1 MQEILDF
8 LQSLDWSP
16 LVISIKTGIVATI
29 LSFFFG
35 IFAARAV
42 MKLRPGARAVIDGF
56 LTLPMILPPTVAGF
70 FLLLIF
76 SLRRPFGAA
85 LYENF
90 SIKAVQT
97 WLGCILAAT
106 IIAFPLMYRN
116 TRAAF
121 EQVDT
126 NLIYAA
132 RTLGMSEWKIFW
144 KVVIP
149 SAGPGVLSGT
159 VLAFAR
165 ALGEYGATSML
176 AGNIPG
182 KTGTV
187 SQKIAMVIQ
196 DGDYKTAGF
205 WSVVVLLVGFL
216 TMTAMNLLGNRRKKN
231 QKKDYLISIKKEMEL
246 YKEEFKNK
254 EFTSVFLGGGTP
266 SILTPEELTI
276 LMENIYSNFNI
287 KRDAEITMECN
298 PGTLNKVKL
307 KAIKSLG
314 INRLSMGLQVT
325 QDHHLKYIGRIHT
338 YEQFEKNYKDAIE
351 VGIDNINVD
360 LMYSLPNQSFD
371 EWKETLNK
379 IINLN
384 PSHISAYSLI
394 LEEGTKFYDMYL
406 NKEFELNDEE
416 VDISIYNYTIDTLY
430 KNGYHQYE
438 ISNYAKE
445 GYECKHNI
453 VYWKCD
459 NYLGLG
465 PGASGY
471 INNYRYS
478 NICDIKEYNKCLEY
492 NKKPI
497 EEKNVLS
504 KKDEMEEFIFMGLR
518 MNEGINLDEFY
529 EKFNVNFKHKYN
541 NILDKL
547 KNLNLIIEQN
557 NNIAL
562 TQRGR
567 ELSNTVFIE
576 FID

>member
-1 MQEILDF
+1 MLGLYIHVPFCAQKCNYCDF
-8 LQSLDWSP
+8 NS
-16 LVISIKTGIVATI
+16 
-29 LSFFFG
+29 
-35 IFAARAV
+35 
-42 MKLRPGARAVIDGF
+42 
-56 LTLPMILPPTVAGF
+56 
-70 FLLLIF
+70 
-76 SLRRPFGAA
+76 
-85 LYENF
+85 Y
-90 SIKAVQT
+90 
-97 WLGCILAAT
+97 
-106 IIAFPLMYRN
+106 
-116 TRAAF
+116 
-121 EQVDT
+121 
-126 NLIYAA
+126 
-132 RTLGMSEWKIFW
+132 KI
-144 KVVIP
+144 
-149 SAGPGVLSGT
+149 
-159 VLAFAR
+159 
-165 ALGEYGATSML
+165 EE
-176 AGNIPG
+176 
-182 KTGTV
+182 
-187 SQKIAMVIQ
+187 
-196 DGDYKTAGF
+196 
-205 WSVVVLLVGFL
+205 
-216 TMTAMNLLGNRRKKN
+216 KN
-231 QKKDYLISIKKEMEL
+231 QKTDYLISIRKEMEL
-246 YKEEFKNK
+246 YKEEFKSK

-266 SILTPEELTI
+266 SILTPEELTT

-287 KRDAEITMECN
+287 GKDAEITMECN
-298 PGTLNKVKL
+298 PGTLDKAKL

-351 VGIDNINVD
+351 VGINNINVD

-416 VDISIYNYTIDTLY
+416 VDINIYNYTIDTLY

-438 ISNYAKE
+438 ISNYSKE

-453 VYWKCD
+453 VYWQCD

-478 NICDIKEYNKCLEY
+478 NICDIKGYNKCLEY
-492 NKKPI
+492 DKRPI
-497 EEKNVLS
+497 EEKNILS

-518 MNEGINLDEFY
+518 MNKGINLDEFY
-529 EKFNVNFKHKYN
+529 KRFNIDFKHRYN
-541 NILDKL
+541 DILGKL

-557 NNIAL
+557 NNIIL

-567 ELSNTVFIE
+567 EISNTVFVE

>member
-1 MQEILDF
+1 MLGLYIHVPFCAQKCNYCDF
-8 LQSLDWSP
+8 NS
-16 LVISIKTGIVATI
+16 
-29 LSFFFG
+29 
-35 IFAARAV
+35 
-42 MKLRPGARAVIDGF
+42 
-56 LTLPMILPPTVAGF
+56 
-70 FLLLIF
+70 
-76 SLRRPFGAA
+76 
-85 LYENF
+85 Y
-90 SIKAVQT
+90 
-97 WLGCILAAT
+97 
-106 IIAFPLMYRN
+106 
-116 TRAAF
+116 
-121 EQVDT
+121 
-126 NLIYAA
+126 
-132 RTLGMSEWKIFW
+132 KI
-144 KVVIP
+144 
-149 SAGPGVLSGT
+149 
-159 VLAFAR
+159 
-165 ALGEYGATSML
+165 EE
-176 AGNIPG
+176 
-182 KTGTV
+182 
-187 SQKIAMVIQ
+187 
-196 DGDYKTAGF
+196 
-205 WSVVVLLVGFL
+205 
-216 TMTAMNLLGNRRKKN
+216 KN
-231 QKKDYLISIKKEMEL
+231 QKTDYLISIRKEMEL
-246 YKEEFKNK
+246 YKEEFKSK

-266 SILTPEELTI
+266 SILTPEELTT

-287 KRDAEITMECN
+287 GKDAEITMECN
-298 PGTLNKVKL
+298 PGTLDKAKL

-351 VGIDNINVD
+351 VGINNINVD

-416 VDISIYNYTIDTLY
+416 VDINIYNYTIDTLC

-478 NICDIKEYNKCLEY
+478 NICDIKGYNKCLEY
-492 NKKPI
+492 DKRPI
-497 EEKNVLS
+497 EEKNILS

-518 MNEGINLDEFY
+518 MNKGINLDEFY
-529 EKFNVNFKHKYN
+529 KRFNIDFKHRYN

-557 NNIAL
+557 NNIIL

-567 ELSNTVFIE
+567 EISNTVFVE

>member
-1 MQEILDF
+1 MLGLYIHVPFCAQKCNYCDF
-8 LQSLDWSP
+8 NS
-16 LVISIKTGIVATI
+16 
-29 LSFFFG
+29 
-35 IFAARAV
+35 
-42 MKLRPGARAVIDGF
+42 
-56 LTLPMILPPTVAGF
+56 
-70 FLLLIF
+70 
-76 SLRRPFGAA
+76 
-85 LYENF
+85 Y
-90 SIKAVQT
+90 
-97 WLGCILAAT
+97 
-106 IIAFPLMYRN
+106 
-116 TRAAF
+116 
-121 EQVDT
+121 
-126 NLIYAA
+126 
-132 RTLGMSEWKIFW
+132 KI
-144 KVVIP
+144 
-149 SAGPGVLSGT
+149 
-159 VLAFAR
+159 
-165 ALGEYGATSML
+165 EE
-176 AGNIPG
+176 
-182 KTGTV
+182 
-187 SQKIAMVIQ
+187 
-196 DGDYKTAGF
+196 
-205 WSVVVLLVGFL
+205 
-216 TMTAMNLLGNRRKKN
+216 KN
-231 QKKDYLISIKKEMEL
+231 QKTDYLISIRKEMEL

-266 SILTPEELTI
+266 SILTPEELTT

-287 KRDAEITMECN
+287 GKDAEITMECN
-298 PGTLNKVKL
+298 PGTLDKAKL

-351 VGIDNINVD
+351 VGINNINVD

-416 VDISIYNYTIDTLY
+416 VDINIYNYTIDTLY

-438 ISNYAKE
+438 ISNYSKE

-453 VYWKCD
+453 VYWQCD

-478 NICDIKEYNKCLEY
+478 NICDIKGYNKCLEY
-492 NKKPI
+492 DKRPI
-497 EEKNVLS
+497 EEKNILS

-518 MNEGINLDEFY
+518 MNKGINLDEFY
-529 EKFNVNFKHKYN
+529 KRFNIDFKHRYN
-541 NILDKL
+541 DILDKL

-557 NNIAL
+557 NNIIL

-567 ELSNTVFIE
+567 EISNTVFVE

>member
-1 MQEILDF
+1 MLGLYIHVPFCAQKCNYCDF
-8 LQSLDWSP
+8 NS
-16 LVISIKTGIVATI
+16 
-29 LSFFFG
+29 
-35 IFAARAV
+35 
-42 MKLRPGARAVIDGF
+42 
-56 LTLPMILPPTVAGF
+56 
-70 FLLLIF
+70 
-76 SLRRPFGAA
+76 
-85 LYENF
+85 Y
-90 SIKAVQT
+90 
-97 WLGCILAAT
+97 
-106 IIAFPLMYRN
+106 
-116 TRAAF
+116 
-121 EQVDT
+121 
-126 NLIYAA
+126 
-132 RTLGMSEWKIFW
+132 KI
-144 KVVIP
+144 
-149 SAGPGVLSGT
+149 
-159 VLAFAR
+159 
-165 ALGEYGATSML
+165 EE
-176 AGNIPG
+176 
-182 KTGTV
+182 
-187 SQKIAMVIQ
+187 
-196 DGDYKTAGF
+196 
-205 WSVVVLLVGFL
+205 
-216 TMTAMNLLGNRRKKN
+216 KN
-231 QKKDYLISIKKEMEL
+231 QKTDYLISIRKEMEL
-246 YKEEFKNK
+246 YKEEFKSK

-266 SILTPEELTI
+266 SILTPEELTT

-287 KRDAEITMECN
+287 GKDAEITMECN
-298 PGTLNKVKL
+298 PGTLDKAKL

-351 VGIDNINVD
+351 VGINNINVD

-416 VDISIYNYTIDTLY
+416 VDINIYNYTIDTLC

-438 ISNYAKE
+438 ISNYSKE

-453 VYWKCD
+453 VYWQCD

-478 NICDIKEYNKCLEY
+478 NICDIKGYNKCLEY
-492 NKKPI
+492 DKRPI
-497 EEKNVLS
+497 EEKNILS

-518 MNEGINLDEFY
+518 MNKGINLDEFY
-529 EKFNVNFKHKYN
+529 KRFNIDFKHRYN

-557 NNIAL
+557 NNIIL

-567 ELSNTVFIE
+567 EISNTVFVE

>member
-1 MQEILDF
+1 MLGLYIHVPFCAQKCNYCDF
-8 LQSLDWSP
+8 NS
-16 LVISIKTGIVATI
+16 
-29 LSFFFG
+29 
-35 IFAARAV
+35 
-42 MKLRPGARAVIDGF
+42 
-56 LTLPMILPPTVAGF
+56 
-70 FLLLIF
+70 
-76 SLRRPFGAA
+76 
-85 LYENF
+85 Y
-90 SIKAVQT
+90 
-97 WLGCILAAT
+97 
-106 IIAFPLMYRN
+106 
-116 TRAAF
+116 
-121 EQVDT
+121 
-126 NLIYAA
+126 
-132 RTLGMSEWKIFW
+132 KI
-144 KVVIP
+144 
-149 SAGPGVLSGT
+149 
-159 VLAFAR
+159 
-165 ALGEYGATSML
+165 EE
-176 AGNIPG
+176 
-182 KTGTV
+182 
-187 SQKIAMVIQ
+187 
-196 DGDYKTAGF
+196 
-205 WSVVVLLVGFL
+205 
-216 TMTAMNLLGNRRKKN
+216 KN
-231 QKKDYLISIKKEMEL
+231 QKTDYLISIRKEMEL

-266 SILTPEELTI
+266 SILTPEELTT

-287 KRDAEITMECN
+287 GKDAEITMECN
-298 PGTLNKVKL
+298 PGTLDKAKL

-351 VGIDNINVD
+351 VGINNINVD

-416 VDISIYNYTIDTLY
+416 VDINIYNYTIDTLC

-478 NICDIKEYNKCLEY
+478 NICDIKGYNKCLEY
-492 NKKPI
+492 DKRPI
-497 EEKNVLS
+497 EEKNILS

-518 MNEGINLDEFY
+518 MNKGINLDEFY
-529 EKFNVNFKHKYN
+529 KRFNIDFKHRYN
-541 NILDKL
+541 DILDKL

-557 NNIAL
+557 NNIIL

-567 ELSNTVFIE
+567 EISNTVFVE

>member
-1 MQEILDF
+1 MLGLYIHVPFCAQKCNYCDF
-8 LQSLDWSP
+8 NS
-16 LVISIKTGIVATI
+16 
-29 LSFFFG
+29 
-35 IFAARAV
+35 
-42 MKLRPGARAVIDGF
+42 
-56 LTLPMILPPTVAGF
+56 
-70 FLLLIF
+70 
-76 SLRRPFGAA
+76 
-85 LYENF
+85 Y
-90 SIKAVQT
+90 
-97 WLGCILAAT
+97 
-106 IIAFPLMYRN
+106 
-116 TRAAF
+116 
-121 EQVDT
+121 
-126 NLIYAA
+126 
-132 RTLGMSEWKIFW
+132 KI
-144 KVVIP
+144 
-149 SAGPGVLSGT
+149 
-159 VLAFAR
+159 
-165 ALGEYGATSML
+165 EE
-176 AGNIPG
+176 
-182 KTGTV
+182 
-187 SQKIAMVIQ
+187 
-196 DGDYKTAGF
+196 
-205 WSVVVLLVGFL
+205 
-216 TMTAMNLLGNRRKKN
+216 KN
-231 QKKDYLISIKKEMEL
+231 QKTDYLISIRKEMEL
-246 YKEEFKNK
+246 YKEEFKSK

-266 SILTPEELTI
+266 SILTPEELTT

-287 KRDAEITMECN
+287 GKDAEITMECN
-298 PGTLNKVKL
+298 PGTLDKVKL

-351 VGIDNINVD
+351 VGINNINVD

-416 VDISIYNYTIDTLY
+416 VDINIYNYTIDTLC

-438 ISNYAKE
+438 ISNYSKE

-453 VYWKCD
+453 VYWQCD

-478 NICDIKEYNKCLEY
+478 NICDIKGYNKCLEY
-492 NKKPI
+492 DKRPI
-497 EEKNVLS
+497 EEKNILS

-518 MNEGINLDEFY
+518 MNKGINLDEFY
-529 EKFNVNFKHKYN
+529 KRFNIDFKHRYN
-541 NILDKL
+541 DILGKL

-557 NNIAL
+557 NNIIL

-567 ELSNTVFIE
+567 EISNTVFVE

>member
-1 MQEILDF
+1 MLGLYVHVPFCAQKCNYCDF
-8 LQSLDWSP
+8 NS
-16 LVISIKTGIVATI
+16 
-29 LSFFFG
+29 
-35 IFAARAV
+35 
-42 MKLRPGARAVIDGF
+42 
-56 LTLPMILPPTVAGF
+56 
-70 FLLLIF
+70 
-76 SLRRPFGAA
+76 
-85 LYENF
+85 Y
-90 SIKAVQT
+90 
-97 WLGCILAAT
+97 
-106 IIAFPLMYRN
+106 
-116 TRAAF
+116 
-121 EQVDT
+121 
-126 NLIYAA
+126 
-132 RTLGMSEWKIFW
+132 KI
-144 KVVIP
+144 
-149 SAGPGVLSGT
+149 
-159 VLAFAR
+159 
-165 ALGEYGATSML
+165 EE
-176 AGNIPG
+176 
-182 KTGTV
+182 
-187 SQKIAMVIQ
+187 
-196 DGDYKTAGF
+196 
-205 WSVVVLLVGFL
+205 
-216 TMTAMNLLGNRRKKN
+216 KN

-453 VYWKCD
+453 LYWKCK
-459 NYLGLG
+459 NYIGLG

-471 INNYRYS
+471 INNVRYNNVKDLDDYHDKLS
-478 NICDIKEYNKCLEY
+478 KNE
-492 NKKPI
+492 KPI
-497 EEKNVLS
+497 EFCENLTEKD
-504 KKDEMEEFIFMGLR
+504 KIEEKIIMGLR
-518 MNEGINLDEFY
+518 MNDGIIFKDFEEFGINFEEKYKEQLKKHESLDLITKTNKGF
-529 EKFNVNFKHKYN
+529 KFTQKGREISN
-541 NILDKL
+541 NIFLDY
-547 KNLNLIIEQN
+547 
-557 NNIAL
+557 
-562 TQRGR
+562 
-567 ELSNTVFIE
+567 
-576 FID
+576 ID

>member
-1 MQEILDF
+1 MLGLYIHVPFCAQKCNYCDF
-8 LQSLDWSP
+8 NS
-16 LVISIKTGIVATI
+16 
-29 LSFFFG
+29 
-35 IFAARAV
+35 
-42 MKLRPGARAVIDGF
+42 
-56 LTLPMILPPTVAGF
+56 
-70 FLLLIF
+70 
-76 SLRRPFGAA
+76 
-85 LYENF
+85 Y
-90 SIKAVQT
+90 
-97 WLGCILAAT
+97 
-106 IIAFPLMYRN
+106 
-116 TRAAF
+116 
-121 EQVDT
+121 
-126 NLIYAA
+126 
-132 RTLGMSEWKIFW
+132 KI
-144 KVVIP
+144 
-149 SAGPGVLSGT
+149 
-159 VLAFAR
+159 
-165 ALGEYGATSML
+165 EE
-176 AGNIPG
+176 
-182 KTGTV
+182 
-187 SQKIAMVIQ
+187 
-196 DGDYKTAGF
+196 
-205 WSVVVLLVGFL
+205 
-216 TMTAMNLLGNRRKKN
+216 KN
-231 QKKDYLISIKKEMEL
+231 QKTDYLISIRKEMEL
-246 YKEEFKNK
+246 YKEEFKSK

-266 SILTPEELTI
+266 SILTPEELTT

-287 KRDAEITMECN
+287 GKDAEITMECN
-298 PGTLNKVKL
+298 PGTLDKVKL

-351 VGIDNINVD
+351 VGINNINVD

-394 LEEGTKFYDMYL
+394 LEEVTKFYDMYL

-416 VDISIYNYTIDTLY
+416 VDINIYNYTIDTLC

-438 ISNYAKE
+438 ISNYSKE

-478 NICDIKEYNKCLEY
+478 NICDIKGYNKCLEY
-492 NKKPI
+492 DKRPI
-497 EEKNVLS
+497 EEKNILS

-518 MNEGINLDEFY
+518 MNKGINLDEFY
-529 EKFNVNFKHKYN
+529 KRFNIDFKHRYN
-541 NILDKL
+541 DILGKL

-557 NNIAL
+557 NNIIL

-567 ELSNTVFIE
+567 EVSNTV
-576 FID
+576 

>member
-1 MQEILDF
+1 MLGLYVHVPFCAQKCNYCDF
-8 LQSLDWSP
+8 NS
-16 LVISIKTGIVATI
+16 
-29 LSFFFG
+29 
-35 IFAARAV
+35 
-42 MKLRPGARAVIDGF
+42 
-56 LTLPMILPPTVAGF
+56 
-70 FLLLIF
+70 
-76 SLRRPFGAA
+76 
-85 LYENF
+85 Y
-90 SIKAVQT
+90 
-97 WLGCILAAT
+97 
-106 IIAFPLMYRN
+106 
-116 TRAAF
+116 
-121 EQVDT
+121 
-126 NLIYAA
+126 
-132 RTLGMSEWKIFW
+132 KI
-144 KVVIP
+144 
-149 SAGPGVLSGT
+149 
-159 VLAFAR
+159 
-165 ALGEYGATSML
+165 EE
-176 AGNIPG
+176 
-182 KTGTV
+182 
-187 SQKIAMVIQ
+187 
-196 DGDYKTAGF
+196 
-205 WSVVVLLVGFL
+205 
-216 TMTAMNLLGNRRKKN
+216 KN

-478 NICDIKEYNKCLEY
+478 NICDIKKYNKCLGY

>member
-1 MQEILDF
+1 MLGLYIHVPFCAQKCNYCDF
-8 LQSLDWSP
+8 NS
-16 LVISIKTGIVATI
+16 
-29 LSFFFG
+29 
-35 IFAARAV
+35 
-42 MKLRPGARAVIDGF
+42 
-56 LTLPMILPPTVAGF
+56 
-70 FLLLIF
+70 
-76 SLRRPFGAA
+76 
-85 LYENF
+85 Y
-90 SIKAVQT
+90 
-97 WLGCILAAT
+97 
-106 IIAFPLMYRN
+106 
-116 TRAAF
+116 
-121 EQVDT
+121 
-126 NLIYAA
+126 
-132 RTLGMSEWKIFW
+132 KI
-144 KVVIP
+144 
-149 SAGPGVLSGT
+149 
-159 VLAFAR
+159 
-165 ALGEYGATSML
+165 EE
-176 AGNIPG
+176 
-182 KTGTV
+182 
-187 SQKIAMVIQ
+187 
-196 DGDYKTAGF
+196 
-205 WSVVVLLVGFL
+205 
-216 TMTAMNLLGNRRKKN
+216 KN
-231 QKKDYLISIKKEMEL
+231 QKTDYLISIRKEMEL
-246 YKEEFKNK
+246 YKEEFKSK

-266 SILTPEELTI
+266 SILTPEELTT

-287 KRDAEITMECN
+287 GKDAEITMECN
-298 PGTLNKVKL
+298 PGTLDKVKL

-351 VGIDNINVD
+351 VGINNINVD

-416 VDISIYNYTIDTLY
+416 VDINIYNYTIDTLC
-430 KNGYHQYE
+430 KNGYHQDE
-438 ISNYAKE
+438 ISNYSKE

-453 VYWKCD
+453 VYWQCD

-478 NICDIKEYNKCLEY
+478 NICDIKGYNKCLEY
-492 NKKPI
+492 DKRPI
-497 EEKNVLS
+497 EEKNILS

-518 MNEGINLDEFY
+518 MNKGINLDEFY
-529 EKFNVNFKHKYN
+529 KRFNIDFKHRYN
-541 NILDKL
+541 DILGKL

-557 NNIAL
+557 NNIIL

-567 ELSNTVFIE
+567 EVSNTVFVE

>member
-1 MQEILDF
+1 MLGLYVHVPFCAQKCNYCDF
-8 LQSLDWSP
+8 NS
-16 LVISIKTGIVATI
+16 
-29 LSFFFG
+29 
-35 IFAARAV
+35 
-42 MKLRPGARAVIDGF
+42 
-56 LTLPMILPPTVAGF
+56 
-70 FLLLIF
+70 
-76 SLRRPFGAA
+76 
-85 LYENF
+85 Y
-90 SIKAVQT
+90 
-97 WLGCILAAT
+97 
-106 IIAFPLMYRN
+106 
-116 TRAAF
+116 
-121 EQVDT
+121 
-126 NLIYAA
+126 
-132 RTLGMSEWKIFW
+132 KI
-144 KVVIP
+144 
-149 SAGPGVLSGT
+149 
-159 VLAFAR
+159 
-165 ALGEYGATSML
+165 EE
-176 AGNIPG
+176 
-182 KTGTV
+182 
-187 SQKIAMVIQ
+187 
-196 DGDYKTAGF
+196 
-205 WSVVVLLVGFL
+205 
-216 TMTAMNLLGNRRKKN
+216 KN

-438 ISNYAKE
+438 ISNYAKN
-445 GYECKHNI
+445 GYECRHNI
-453 VYWKCD
+453 GYWKRTE
-459 NYLGLG
+459 YLGLG
-465 PGASGY
+465 LGAASLV
-471 INNYRYS
+471 
-478 NICDIKEYNKCLEY
+478 DEELWKCLCGEETSGSSEREGMDGTEY
-492 NKKPI
+492 CSLEQREYRFCNTRNLQEYLENSRKPRI
-497 EEKNVLS
+497 IRRDVAALSEK
-504 KKDEMEEFIFMGLR
+504 EQQEEFMFLGLR
-518 MNEGINLDEFY
+518 MTKGISVQEF
-529 EKFNVNFKHKYN
+529 
-541 NILDKL
+541 
-547 KNLNLIIEQN
+547 
-557 NNIAL
+557 
-562 TQRGR
+562 RGR
-567 ELSNTVFIE
+567 FGKEIEEIYGQVLKKYEAMGFLEESGGFWRFTRKGIHVSNHILSDFLQ
-576 FID
+576 D

>member
-1 MQEILDF
+1 MLGLYIHVPFCAQKCNYCDF
-8 LQSLDWSP
+8 NS
-16 LVISIKTGIVATI
+16 
-29 LSFFFG
+29 
-35 IFAARAV
+35 
-42 MKLRPGARAVIDGF
+42 
-56 LTLPMILPPTVAGF
+56 
-70 FLLLIF
+70 
-76 SLRRPFGAA
+76 
-85 LYENF
+85 Y
-90 SIKAVQT
+90 
-97 WLGCILAAT
+97 
-106 IIAFPLMYRN
+106 
-116 TRAAF
+116 
-121 EQVDT
+121 
-126 NLIYAA
+126 
-132 RTLGMSEWKIFW
+132 KI
-144 KVVIP
+144 
-149 SAGPGVLSGT
+149 
-159 VLAFAR
+159 
-165 ALGEYGATSML
+165 EE
-176 AGNIPG
+176 
-182 KTGTV
+182 
-187 SQKIAMVIQ
+187 
-196 DGDYKTAGF
+196 
-205 WSVVVLLVGFL
+205 
-216 TMTAMNLLGNRRKKN
+216 KN
-231 QKKDYLISIKKEMEL
+231 QKTDYLISIRKEMEL

-266 SILTPEELTI
+266 SILTPEELTT

-287 KRDAEITMECN
+287 GKDAEITMECN
-298 PGTLNKVKL
+298 PGTLDKAKL

-351 VGIDNINVD
+351 VGINNINVD

-416 VDISIYNYTIDTLY
+416 VDINIYNYTIDTLC

-478 NICDIKEYNKCLEY
+478 NICDIKGYNKCLEY
-492 NKKPI
+492 DKRPI
-497 EEKNVLS
+497 EEKNILS

-518 MNEGINLDEFY
+518 MNKGINLDEFY
-529 EKFNVNFKHKYN
+529 KRFNIDFKHRYN
-541 NILDKL
+541 DILGKL

-557 NNIAL
+557 NNIIL

-567 ELSNTVFIE
+567 EISNTVFVE